1 MHKLWFINNLSSLL
15 TLLFQFFSI
24 LCIFP
29 VDWYS
34 CLSPHLTVF
43 LFLQECSVRDREQ
56 LSLYSLIPP
65 EPLSSCWGGICL
77 YSEFFFPVEDTNT
90 VNTLKRDRWSLQ
102 RNANI
107 MYIGQNSG
115 VVLELI
121 GLVRCWKVLYT
132 SHNTNRTYNTENDT
146 NWAVKQFDSFI
157 ICIYYTCS
165 FYELILYN

>member
-1 MHKLWFINNLSSLL
+1 MGLIFLA
-15 TLLFQFFSI
+15 FS
-24 LCIFP
+24 
-29 VDWYS
+29 
-34 CLSPHLTVF
+34 SPHSLSVLAGVF
-43 LFLQECSVRDREQ
+43 SKRRRTAQSLQPHSSRA
-56 LSLYSLIPP
+56 
-65 EPLSSCWGGICL
+65 LSSCWGGICL
-77 YSEFFFPVEDTNT
+77 YSEFFFPIEDTNT

-121 GLVRCWKVLYT
+121 GLVRYWKVLYT